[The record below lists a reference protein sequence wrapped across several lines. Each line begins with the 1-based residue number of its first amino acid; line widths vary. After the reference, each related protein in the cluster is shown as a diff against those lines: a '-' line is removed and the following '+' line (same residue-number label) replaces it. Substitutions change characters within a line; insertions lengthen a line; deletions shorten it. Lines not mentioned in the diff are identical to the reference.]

1 MTVDKSER
9 GKPGGRER
17 LFAEHDG
24 ARGSRGAD
32 PGTRVTAAADD
43 HLRRGL
49 NDVEHF
55 HIVLPFLAMTVIL
68 TARFGVAPE
77 I

>member
-9 GKPGGRER
+9 GKPGGSER
-17 LFAEHDG
+17 LSSAHES
-24 ARGSRGAD
+24 ARGSRGAA

-77 I
+77 M